1 MAKKPKAKKFLNFP
15 VTNPRF
21 NRHSSKRPIVL
32 KTLIDTRTKYIRFAE
47 SILYSTQDAE
57 DVVQDC
63 YIRLLERQHN
73 GNILN
78 PEAYMMQ
85 AVRNASLDLL
95 RKNRPEELDEQYWEN
110 KVRSPDVWQQLE
122 QKQQAAHL
130 KQLMQQLS
138 EQQRTAFYLR
148 DVEGYELQEIQELMS
163 ISNEAVRAH
172 LSRAR
177 KQLRELYNKRS

>member
-1 MAKKPKAKKFLNFP
+1 M
-15 VTNPRF
+15 
-21 NRHSSKRPIVL
+21 
-32 KTLIDTRTKYIRFAE
+32 KTLLDTRTKYIRFAE

-63 YIRLLERQHN
+63 YIRLLERQN
-73 GNILN
+73 KDNILN

-110 KVRSPDVWQQLE
+110 KIRSPDIWQQLV
-122 QKQQAAHL
+122 QKEQAAQL
-130 KQLMQQLS
+130 RQLMQLLS
-138 EQQRTAFYLR
+138 EKQRTAFYLR
-148 DVEGYELQEIQELMS
+148 DVEGYELSEIEALMG
-163 ISNEAVRAH
+163 INNEAVRAH
-172 LSRAR
+172 ISRAR